1 MKGPV
6 VLYGTT
12 EWGQSY
18 WNTMLHVVVSIR
30 KIVLDEETGLDS
42 LSCSSME
49 RGKQTPRG
57 YGDEDEVDEH
67 P

>member
-1 MKGPV
+1 
-6 VLYGTT
+6 
-12 EWGQSY
+12 
-18 WNTMLHVVVSIR
+18 MLHVVVSIR
-30 KIVLDEETGLDS
+30 KIVLDEEAGLDA

-49 RGKQTPRG
+49 RDKQTPRG